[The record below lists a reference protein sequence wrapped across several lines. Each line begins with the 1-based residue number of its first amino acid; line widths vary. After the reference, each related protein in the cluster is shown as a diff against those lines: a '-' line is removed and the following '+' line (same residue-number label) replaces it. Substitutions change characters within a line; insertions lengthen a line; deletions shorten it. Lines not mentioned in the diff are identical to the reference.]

1 MVYGGKP
8 STGCKNC
15 RRRKIKCDEQ
25 RPACAQ
31 CTSTDR
37 VCPGY
42 AHLFDLVLRDQTE
55 AVTQKAQRKRR
66 REPASAR
73 GAATAAEQGK
83 TAAQSSGQP
92 PEGNLPPS
100 SAIAT
105 TATSGFSLPR
115 SFQEPPEQRAVNA
128 FITNYV
134 LIPRHPYSRRGY
146 LDCLLPLYQNTRH
159 DSLLSLATAAMALA
173 IEGGSPSTEH
183 YRQLSRSY
191 FGKAL
196 LKTSKAIRDP
206 IESVKD
212 ETLMAVLLLSF
223 YERVLATS
231 EATQISG
238 VHDTGA
244 VALVK
249 HRGKENGKSELSA
262 RLLLAVDHCIQ
273 TASPFAKTSAD
284 LDSLR
289 PTTFDN
295 AASRLTS
302 LSARLSDLMAFAN
315 PLLRNFKEFPSHD
328 QLMGILDFATSV
340 EAQVSSWPSFV
351 PADWAWRPSH
361 SFDSLPSH
369 ERKLYVYNRRVDIY
383 HDIWVA
389 NIWNSYRSAML
400 MIQYLILQTLAF
412 LNPDP
417 ISPLGHRIVT
427 AILKVQEMCDDIC
440 GTVPFNLG
448 TKTYGGASDKAETKY
463 PDDGIHKPSSDYR
476 KSAAGLGGWFLMEP
490 LKTAAKAICLREGQQ
505 DWILRQIER
514 IQRIYTIRKPI
525 EAAVADMP
533 SPSCPGG
540 R

>member
-25 RPACAQ
+25 RPACTQ

-37 VCPGY
+37 ICPGY

-66 REPASAR
+66 PANAR
-73 GAATAAEQGK
+73 GAAAAAAEQAK
-83 TAAQSSGQP
+83 NEAQSSGQQP
-92 PEGNLPPS
+92 RGNFPPS

-105 TATSGFSLPR
+105 TAISVPR
-115 SFQEPPEQRAVNA
+115 SFQEPPEQQAVNA
-128 FITNYV
+128 FICNYV

-173 IEGGSPSTEH
+173 IEGGPPSTQH

-196 LKTSKAIRDP
+196 VKTSKAIRDP
-206 IESVKD
+206 VESIKD

-249 HRGKENGKSELSA
+249 HRGKENGRSELSA
-262 RLLLAVDHCIQ
+262 RLLLAVQTQVVDHCIQ
-273 TASPFAKTSAD
+273 TASPFKKTSAD
-284 LDSLR
+284 LDSFR

-295 AASRLTS
+295 AASHLTS
-302 LSARLSDLMAFAN
+302 LSAGLSDLLAFAN
-315 PLLRNFKEFPSHD
+315 PLLRNFKQLPSPD
-328 QLMGILDFATSV
+328 QLMTGPPLFLPTGPGSPPIPSTLSLATS
-340 EAQVSSWPSFV
+340 
-351 PADWAWRPSH
+351 
-361 SFDSLPSH
+361 
-369 ERKLYVYNRRVDIY
+369 
-383 HDIWVA
+383 A
-389 NIWNSYRSAML
+389 NSTS
-400 MIQYLILQTLAF
+400 T
-412 LNPDP
+412 
-417 ISPLGHRIVT
+417 
-427 AILKVQEMCDDIC
+427 
-440 GTVPFNLG
+440 
-448 TKTYGGASDKAETKY
+448 
-463 PDDGIHKPSSDYR
+463 
-476 KSAAGLGGWFLMEP
+476 
-490 LKTAAKAICLREGQQ
+490 TAA
-505 DWILRQIER
+505 
-514 IQRIYTIRKPI
+514 
-525 EAAVADMP
+525 
-533 SPSCPGG
+533 
-540 R
+540 